1 MLSSKFKQ
9 LHIVD
14 GYKFRF
20 QKTLA
25 NGVQRWLCSKSASQ
39 KCYAFLKFDVAG
51 VMIEKRLEHNHEP
64 DNAQNLTRQKVSNAM
79 KRKAIDDICERPSK
93 ILHKAVSSQ
102 DLQLLNQRD
111 VQYIL
116 KNAHN
121 ARMHVHPKLPQNF
134 PELHESIP
142 TFLSTLETKMEEEWL
157 FENDQEHN
165 ILSLTTRKN
174 LNFLKTCDSRF
185 TNGEIDRLTY
195 VKSLSRKFPPQN
207 L

>member
-25 NGVQRWLCSKSASQ
+25 NGVQRWLCS
-39 KCYAFLKFDVAG
+39 
-51 VMIEKRLEHNHEP
+51 
-64 DNAQNLTRQKVSNAM
+64 NLQPPN
-79 KRKAIDDICERPSK
+79 ICERPSK
-93 ILHKAVSSQ
+93 ILHKTVSSQ

-121 ARMHVHPKLPQNF
+121 ARACMFIQSYHRISPNYEQNSLLKICRPSEKF
-134 PELHESIP
+134 VGRYNLYII
-142 TFLSTLETKMEEEWL
+142 FYVL
-157 FENDQEHN
+157 FM
-165 ILSLTTRKN
+165 
-174 LNFLKTCDSRF
+174 
-185 TNGEIDRLTY
+185 
-195 VKSLSRKFPPQN
+195 
-207 L
+207 